1 MKPVLTAALLSLLAA
16 PAFAE
21 GDAAKGEKAFNKCK
35 SCHAIVTD
43 TGEKIVKG
51 GKTGPNL
58 WGVIGRTAGTYEGF
72 RYGADLVAAGEGG
85 LVWDF
90 DSFVAYTQDP
100 RGFLRDHLGDSKAKS
115 KMSFKLKKGA
125 EDIYAYLA
133 QFSPVAEETAEEAA
147 ATETSEQPASD

>member
-133 QFSPVAEETAEEAA
+133 QFSPVAEETAEDAA